1 MTKSQTIPAS
11 EARNNFSDLIS
22 KVQYQGQE
30 FLIER
35 YGEIV
40 AKLVPVE
47 VKKEQVVTEQ
57 PETTTFDTTPEQVTP
72 PPATQSSEQV
82 IATTINDQ
90 AEVENEVV
98 DQGQENPTEEDA
110 LRSLRE
116 LSQMS
121 ENYARE
127 TQSSQDNN
135 SNQSQ
140 KEERLEIIK
149 KRIQL
154 MMK

>member
-47 VKKEQVVTEQ
+47 VKKDQVVTEQ
-57 PETTTFDTTPEQVTP
+57 PEIATFSTSSEKVTP
-72 PPATQSSEQV
+72 PPATQPSEQV
-82 IATTINDQ
+82 ITTTINAQ
-90 AEVENEVV
+90 AEVENEVI
-98 DQGQENPTEEDA
+98 DQDNNPTEEDA

-121 ENYARE
+121 ETYARE
-127 TQSSQDNN
+127 TQPTEDNN
-135 SNQSQ
+135 SIQTQ

>member
-135 SNQSQ
+135 CNQSQ

>member
-90 AEVENEVV
+90 AEVENEVI
-98 DQGQENPTEEDA
+98 DQDNNPDEGDA

-121 ENYARE
+121 ETYARE
-127 TQSSQDNN
+127 TQPSEDNN
-135 SNQSQ
+135 SIQTQ

>member
-57 PETTTFDTTPEQVTP
+57 PEAATFATTPEQVTP
-72 PPATQSSEQV
+72 PPVAQSSEQV

-98 DQGQENPTEEDA
+98 DQSQENPTEEDA

-116 LSQMS
+116 LSQIS